1 MKKHIFSG
9 ILAGIIAGVSG
20 IIYSVLYQ
28 KTLFVDFNQV
38 INPYSIV
45 GVSILSCVLMAFIY
59 GLLDRFNKNRLR
71 GLVNVFIVLISFVS
85 VLGPISI
92 SLPLELDF
100 PELFP
105 GLAIPMHFF
114 PALIFF
120 GLQPFFSKP
129 HSNEQ

>member
-9 ILAGIIAGVSG
+9 ILAGVIAGFTG
-20 IIYSVLYQ
+20 IIYSALYQ

-38 INPYSIV
+38 INTYSIV
-45 GVSILSCVLMAFIY
+45 GASIPSCVLMAFTY

-92 SLPLELDF
+92 SLPLDLDF

-120 GLQPFFSKP
+120 GLQPFFTKP
-129 HSNEQ
+129 NSYEQ